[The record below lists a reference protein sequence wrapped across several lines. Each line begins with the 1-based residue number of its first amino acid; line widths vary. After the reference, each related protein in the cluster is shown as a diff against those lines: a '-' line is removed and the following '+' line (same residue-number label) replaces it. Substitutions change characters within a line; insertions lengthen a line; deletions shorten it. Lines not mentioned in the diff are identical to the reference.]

1 MILLLQQLLDDIRDS
16 SVQLVELHAQL
27 VGLLLQMIR
36 LHAME
41 LLVELELTPSLGLV
55 QQGTEAEEA
64 TKECMLGYLSSVESI
79 AVEQR

>member
-1 MILLLQQLLDDIRDS
+1 
-16 SVQLVELHAQL
+16 
-27 VGLLLQMIR
+27 MIR